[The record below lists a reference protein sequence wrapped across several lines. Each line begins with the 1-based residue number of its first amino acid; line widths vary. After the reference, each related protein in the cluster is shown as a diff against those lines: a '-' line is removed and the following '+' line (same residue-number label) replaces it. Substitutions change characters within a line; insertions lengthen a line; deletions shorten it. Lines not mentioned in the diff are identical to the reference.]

1 MEKNNS
7 DTMKKILTIVA
18 ILLSQFMGLS
28 QKEVS
33 FGPTIEFE
41 KETFIVKPI
50 NSDTLQVRFIVKNT
64 GTQNLEIYSVKPS
77 CGCTVVDFNSVIEP
91 GKQDIIWVKIANP
104 NPPFSKSVLVN
115 SNDAKRPDVILY
127 VKSEIE

>member
-1 MEKNNS
+1 MEKNNTN
-7 DTMKKILTIVA
+7 TMKKLLA
-18 ILLSQFMGLS
+18 IAITLLIHFFSLS
-28 QKEVS
+28 QKEVD

-41 KETFIVKPI
+41 RETFIVKPI

-64 GTQNLEIYSVKPS
+64 GTQNLEIYSVNPS
-77 CGCTVVDFNSVIEP
+77 CGCTVVNFNHVIEP

-115 SNDAKRPDVILY
+115 SNDVKRPDVILY
-127 VKSEIE
+127 VKSEIQ

>member
-1 MEKNNS
+1 
-7 DTMKKILTIVA
+7 MKKILTIAA
-18 ILLSQFMGLS
+18 ILLSQFMGLA

-115 SNDAKRPDVILY
+115 SNDTKRPDVILY

>member
-1 MEKNNS
+1 
-7 DTMKKILTIVA
+7 MKKLLTIA
-18 ILLSQFMGLS
+18 IILLSQFMGLA
-28 QKEVS
+28 QKEVH

-64 GTQNLEIYSVKPS
+64 GGQNLEIYSVKPS

-104 NPPFSKSVLVN
+104 SPPFSKSVLVN
-115 SNDAKRPDVILY
+115 SNDVKRPDVILY